1 MNQFTIGLLV
11 ALGIVTFYLYN
22 QNETLKEN
30 NIKLESAIAEQQ
42 AAMTALRESYEKQG
56 KSLMQ
61 MTRRNAEI
69 EQEKAEYLAIFS
81 RHNLDL
87 LALKKPGMIELRFN
101 NASEAVMEGLED
113 DTEELY
119 KLTVPESINNN

>member
-1 MNQFTIGLLV
+1 MNQFTMGLLV
-11 ALGIVTFYLYN
+11 TLGLLTFYLYN

-30 NIKLESAIAEQQ
+30 NIKLETAVEEQTK
-42 AAMTALRESYEKQG
+42 AMTALRESYEKQG
-56 KSLMQ
+56 QSLMQ
-61 MTRRNAEI
+61 MSRRNAEI

-101 NASEAVMEGLED
+101 NASEAVMEGLEN

-119 KLTVPESINNN
+119 KLTVPESGDNN

>member
-11 ALGIVTFYLYN
+11 ALGLVTFYLYN

-30 NIKLESAIAEQQ
+30 NTKLEYALEEQTQ
-42 AAMTALRESYEKQG
+42 AMTALRESYEKQG
-56 KSLMQ
+56 QSLMN

-69 EQEKAEYLAIFS
+69 EQEKAGYLEIFS

-87 LALKKPGMIELRFN
+87 LALKKPGMIELRMN
-101 NASEAVMEGLED
+101 NASELVMEGIED
-113 DTEELY
+113 DTKELFN
-119 KLTVPESINNN
+119 LTNPDSD

>member
-1 MNQFTIGLLV
+1 MNQFTMGLLV
-11 ALGIVTFYLYN
+11 TLGLLTFYLYN

-30 NIKLESAIAEQQ
+30 NIKLETALEEQTQ
-42 AAMTALRESYEKQG
+42 AMTALRDNFEKQG
-56 KSLMQ
+56 KSLLQ

-69 EQEKAEYLAIFS
+69 ESEKAEYLEIFS

-87 LALKKPGMIELRFN
+87 LALKKPGMIELRMN
-101 NASEAVMEGLED
+101 NASELVMEGIED

-119 KLTVPESINNN
+119 NLTNPDSD

>member
-1 MNQFTIGLLV
+1 MFIGIILV
-11 ALGIVTFYLYN
+11 LGLGGYYLYQEN
-22 QNETLKEN
+22 LTLKDN
-30 NIKLESAIAEQQ
+30 NAKLEYAVEEQKE
-42 AAMTALRESYEKQG
+42 AMNALKESYEKQG
-56 KSLMQ
+56 KALMN
-61 MTRRNAEI
+61 MSRKNAEI

>member
-30 NIKLESAIAEQQ
+30 NIKLESAVAEQQ

-87 LALKKPGMIELRFN
+87 LALKKPGLIENRFN

-113 DTEELY
+113 DTEALY
-119 KLTVPESINNN
+119 NIDNPNSND